1 MLLPLLTSPYKGEG
15 KCGSPYKGEE
25 SEGRPHK
32 SLKSQKKMWFPR
44 GGCEW
49 SMGEGRSED
58 DVADRHQL
66 SSLRVHFEVGVLFE
80 SLNRDQYTSRTK
92 L

>member
-1 MLLPLLTSPYKGEG
+1 MAPTQKP
-15 KCGSPYKGEE
+15 EE
-25 SEGRPHK
+25 PE
-32 SLKSQKKMWFPR
+32 KMWSPR

-58 DVADRHQL
+58 DVTGRHQL